1 MNTLS
6 LSDRQHLDAFC
17 RDLALALRRISGRDV
32 DVDKAQ
38 LSTTDTKQ
46 SAVSLVPKTR
56 LNGNDHDSR

>member
-17 RDLALALRRISGRDV
+17 RDLALALRRITGREV

-38 LSTTDTKQ
+38 LSTTDPKQ
-46 SAVSLVPKTR
+46 SDVMLVPKAH
-56 LNGNDHDSR
+56 LNGDNHDSR